1 MLSAG
6 SQILREHIYN
16 TMPVKPNFNPDYLYF
31 VTTSTV
37 KHAHLFR
44 RDVIKRIIVDSLHH
58 LRTTDKMKL
67 FVFVIMPNHIHI
79 IALFS
84 EDHPL
89 SDVMRDFKKFTARQI
104 YRQFQAKGNSK
115 VLEALRREGESLKQE
130 YKVWEDGYDAA
141 TCFPWSSSS
150 KRWTISI
157 ITLASLN
164 GNLWNCPK
172 SICGQQ
178 PDFILTGN
186 PVLFRLM
193 M

>member
-1 MLSAG
+1 
-6 SQILREHIYN
+6 
-16 TMPVKPNFNPDYLYF
+16 MPVEPNFNPDYLYF
-31 VTTSTV
+31 LITSAV
-37 KHAHLFR
+37 RHIHLFR
-44 RDVIKRIIVDSLHH
+44 RDTIKRIILDSLHH
-58 LRTTDKMKL
+58 LRTTGKMKL
-67 FVFVIMPNHIHI
+67 FVFVIRPNHIHI

-115 VLEALRREGESLKQE
+115 VLEVLRREGESLKQE
-130 YKVWEDGYDAA
+130 YKSGRMA
-141 TCFPWSSSS
+141 TMPAMCFPWSSSS

-164 GNLWNCPK
+164 GNSWNCPK
-172 SICGQQ
+172 SICCQQ